1 MKEQIH
7 KELAALQQELSALAE
22 RAKQIESAKEVA
34 VSSAKSG
41 QELQQKYE
49 EQLIE
54 IKNMTGQF
62 QLLSQRSLGLVERID
77 KINFPERLDK
87 IDASIVA
94 ITTGLQFVQQ
104 KLENTN
110 RDVKDEF
117 KEARRETS
125 NQGETTIGHI
135 KTIKI
140 IIIII
145 AVISII
151 NILIMILK

>member
-7 KELAALQQELSALAE
+7 KELAALQQELSTLAE
-22 RAKQIESAKEVA
+22 RAKQIESAKEIA
-34 VSSAKSG
+34 INSAKSG
-41 QELQQKYE
+41 QELQKKYE

-87 IDASIVA
+87 IDASIVT
-94 ITTGLQFVQQ
+94 ITSGLQFVQQ

-110 RDVKDEF
+110 RGIKDEF
-117 KEARRETS
+117 KEARREIA
-125 NQGETTIGHI
+125 NHGETSIGHM

-140 IIIII
+140 ILIILG
-145 AVISII
+145 II
-151 NILIMILK
+151 NLLVMIFK